1 MNALSIK
8 HSYFLT
14 LIPVVTVI
22 SFSLSMATPSARAQ
36 HRGGGFVFAGSR
48 GTAHAPTP
56 GMHLA
61 SNRAINRRGTRRN
74 ENGYGFYPDYYPYYD
89 SPFVGGEEEPQ
100 PPRQVTQVP
109 LAPAPAAPTKP
120 VEPLVV
126 ELRGDHWVRLTGY
139 GASEISNQLPAS
151 QIIPATTPA
160 AATKSKSKTADAN
173 AAAQPEEKLPPAIL
187 IFRDGHREQ
196 ISRYTI
202 INKTI
207 ATKSDY
213 YASGSW
219 TRNIPVT
226 DLNIPATL
234 QANHDANTKFALPT
248 RPNEVVMRP

>member
-1 MNALSIK
+1 MTLLSSK
-8 HSYFLT
+8 HVQFILLT
-14 LIPVVTVI
+14 LLVGIV
-22 SFSLSMATPSARAQ
+22 SLSLSLSTPSAQAQ
-36 HRGGGFVFAGSR
+36 HRGGGFTFASAHGS
-48 GTAHAPTP
+48 THA
-56 GMHLA
+56 A
-61 SNRAINRRGTRRN
+61 SPASRAATSRVTNRRGRRSA
-74 ENGYGFYPDYYPYYD
+74 NGYGFYPDYYPFD
-89 SPFVGGEEEPQ
+89 SPLVAGEDEPT
-100 PPRQVTQVP
+100 PSRQITQAPV
-109 LAPAPAAPTKP
+109 APAVPAKP

-151 QIIPATTPA
+151 QIVPAVPVA
-160 AATKSKSKTADAN
+160 AGTKAKSKSADAST
-173 AAAQPEEKLPPAIL
+173 AVSPTEEKLPPAIL

-207 ATKSDY
+207 AIKSDY